1 MAQSSDLN
9 PALPGGERPL
19 PDRTASSG
27 EGTGGPGQGPGG
39 RKRFLPSR
47 GRGNLA
53 DQFYGIVLKVFGLT
67 VPLLFL
73 FIVLRIGQE
82 ARPAMEAFGLG
93 FITSTEWNPVL
104 REFGALP
111 FIFGTVVS
119 SFLALLIALP
129 LSVGLA
135 VFLTELAPRWL
146 AGPIAFATELLAAI
160 PSVVYGLWGIFVMV
174 PFLRFTI
181 QEPLSRRFG
190 DTIPFLEG
198 PAYGFS
204 MMSGAVI
211 LSIMIIPFISA
222 VTREVLAAVPR
233 EQREAALALGATRW
247 EMTWQVAL
255 PYALPGII
263 GGAILGLGRALGETM
278 AITMVI
284 GNRPDIAAS
293 LFAPGYTM
301 ASVLANEFTE
311 ATGELYLSALMEIAL
326 LLFGIT
332 ILVNI
337 AAQFLVWKVARP
349 GAGA

>member
-1 MAQSSDLN
+1 MPTAAERRRRGSGTTQDRVYGV
-9 PALPGGERPL
+9 ALRGFGILL
-19 PDRTASSG
+19 P
-27 EGTGGPGQGPGG
+27 
-39 RKRFLPSR
+39 
-47 GRGNLA
+47 
-53 DQFYGIVLKVFGLT
+53 V
-67 VPLLFL
+67 LFL
-73 FIVLRIGQE
+73 FMVWRIGVS
-82 ARPAMEAFGLG
+82 AWPAMQTFGWG
-93 FITSTEWNPVL
+93 FITSQEWNPVL

-119 SFLALLIALP
+119 SFLALLLALP

-135 VFLTELAPRWL
+135 IFLTELAPRWI
-146 AGPIAFATELLAAI
+146 AAPVAFATELLAAI
-160 PSVVYGLWGIFVMV
+160 PSVVYGLWGIFVLV
-174 PFLRFTI
+174 PFLRLTV

-190 DTIPFLEG
+190 DVIPFLEG

-255 PYALPGII
+255 PYALPGIV

-284 GNRPDIAAS
+284 GNRPDVAAS

-301 ASVLANEFTE
+301 ASVLANEFAE
-311 ATGELYLSALMEIAL
+311 ASGALYLSALMEIAL

-337 AAQFLVWKVARP
+337 AAQALVWRVSRR
-349 GAGA
+349 GGR

>member
-1 MAQSSDLN
+1 VSEPSLI
-9 PALPGGERPL
+9 PPR
-19 PDRTASSG
+19 PDR
-27 EGTGGPGQGPGG
+27 P
-39 RKRFLPSR
+39 
-47 GRGNLA
+47 RGNTA
-53 DQFYGIVLKVFGLT
+53 DRIYAAALTTFGVLL
-67 VPLLFL
+67 PLLF
-73 FIVLRIGQE
+73 FFMVWRIG
-82 ARPAMEAFGLG
+82 AAAWPAMEAFGWS
-93 FITSTEWNPVL
+93 FITSQEWNPVL
-104 REFGALP
+104 RDFGALP

-119 SFLALLIALP
+119 SFLALLIAIP

-135 VFLTELAPRWL
+135 IFLTELAPRWL

-160 PSVVYGLWGIFVMV
+160 PSVVYGLWGIFVLV

-211 LSIMIIPFISA
+211 LSIMIIPFISS

-255 PYALPGII
+255 PYALPGIV

-284 GNRPDIAAS
+284 GNRPDISAS

-301 ASVLANEFTE
+301 ASVLANEFNE
-311 ATGELYLSALMEIAL
+311 ATGALYISALMEIAL

-337 AAQFLVWKVARP
+337 LAQTLVWRVSRRGEK
-349 GAGA
+349 G

>member
-1 MAQSSDLN
+1 MAGSTD
-9 PALPGGERPL
+9 GGGLLARL
-19 PDRTASSG
+19 
-27 EGTGGPGQGPGG
+27 
-39 RKRFLPSR
+39 LPSR
-47 GRGNLA
+47 SRGNLQ
-53 DQFYGIVLKVFGLT
+53 DQIYGLILLVFGLSLP
-67 VPLLFL
+67 VLFL
-73 FIVLRIGQE
+73 FIVLRIGSESQL
-82 ARPAMEAFGLG
+82 AIEAFGWG
-93 FITSTEWNPVL
+93 FITSQEWNPVL

-119 SFLALLIALP
+119 SFLALVIAVP

-135 VFLTELAPRWL
+135 IFLTELAPRWL

-174 PFLRFTI
+174 PWLRFTI

-222 VTREVLAAVPR
+222 VTREVLDAVPR
-233 EQREAALALGATRW
+233 EQREASLALGATRW

-255 PYALPGII
+255 PYAMPGII

-311 ATGELYLSALMEIAL
+311 ATGALYLSALMEIAL
-326 LLFGIT
+326 ILFGIT
-332 ILVNI
+332 IIVNI
-337 AAQFLVWKVARP
+337 MAQFLVWRVAKQGGR
-349 GAGA
+349 

>member
-1 MAQSSDLN
+1 LTPKADPPVSIPGPP
-9 PALPGGERPL
+9 PAST
-19 PDRTASSG
+19 TASP
-27 EGTGGPGQGPGG
+27 GGPGPF
-39 RKRFLPSR
+39 RRLLPSR
-47 GRGNLA
+47 QRGNVQ
-53 DQFYGIVLKVFGLT
+53 DQVYGFILKAFGILLPVLFVFM
-67 VPLLFL
+67 VH
-73 FIVLRIGQE
+73 RIGTS
-82 ARPAMEAFGLG
+82 AWPAMQTFGWG
-93 FITSTEWNPVL
+93 FITSQEWNPVL
-104 REFGALP
+104 RDFGALP
-111 FIFGTVVS
+111 FIFGTIVS
-119 SFLALLIALP
+119 SFLALAIAVP
-129 LSVGLA
+129 LAVGLA
-135 VFLTELAPRWL
+135 IFLTELAPRWL
-146 AGPIAFATELLAAI
+146 AGPVAFATELLAAI
-160 PSVVYGLWGIFVMV
+160 PSVVYGLWGIFVLV

-190 DTIPFLEG
+190 DTIPFFEG

-222 VTREVLAAVPR
+222 VTREVLVAVPR

-255 PYALPGII
+255 PYAAPGIM

-311 ATGELYLSALMEIAL
+311 ATGALYLSALMEIAL

-337 AAQFLVWKVARP
+337 AAQFLVWRVSRR
-349 GAGA
+349 GGS

>member
-1 MAQSSDLN
+1 M
-9 PALPGGERPL
+9 
-19 PDRTASSG
+19 
-27 EGTGGPGQGPGG
+27 
-39 RKRFLPSR
+39 PSR
-47 GRGNLA
+47 TEARSAGRGNVP
-53 DQFYGIVLKVFGLT
+53 DRIYGMALKGFGVLL
-67 VPLLFL
+67 PILFL
-73 FIVLRIGQE
+73 FMVWRI
-82 ARPAMEAFGLG
+82 ADAAWPAIETFGWG
-93 FITSTEWNPVL
+93 FITSREWNPVL

-119 SFLALLIALP
+119 SFLALLIAVP

-135 VFLTELAPRWL
+135 IFLTELAPRWI
-146 AGPIAFATELLAAI
+146 AAPVAFATELLAAI

-174 PFLRFTI
+174 PFLRYTI

-190 DTIPFLEG
+190 DAIPFLEG

-222 VTREVLAAVPR
+222 VTREVLDAVPR
-233 EQREAALALGATRW
+233 DQREAALALGATRW

-255 PYALPGII
+255 PYALPGIV

-284 GNRPDIAAS
+284 GNRPDISAS

-311 ATGELYLSALMEIAL
+311 ATGALYLSALMEIAL

-337 AAQFLVWKVARP
+337 AAQLLVWRVSRR
-349 GAGA
+349 GGN